1 VFDFIAVVFLSASLR
16 FGLFVIVY
24 IGFLVYMEQLL
35 CLAYYQQLTPPFP
48 LLAFIL
54 IIIFI
59 YRLFYSLYST
69 SLLFM

>member
-1 VFDFIAVVFLSASLR
+1 VFSVSPAINTTF
-16 FGLFVIVY
+16 
-24 IGFLVYMEQLL
+24 
-35 CLAYYQQLTPPFP
+35 PP

-69 SLLFM
+69 SLFFI